1 MTLPNKAVLHIVI
14 LVIVC
19 LALFL
24 PGSLLRGLWTP
35 DETRYAAISKGMVD
49 SGDWLTLRI
58 NGQIYTQKPPVFFW
72 AISFFGLLSGGVN
85 DLAARL
91 VSILSGT
98 GTVVAT
104 YLFAKKL
111 FNGNAALISGL
122 VLSTAIAFFAASQM
136 VMLDALFTFLAVSAL
151 YLLYTGIS
159 KAGRIRGICY
169 FAAFILMAL
178 ATLTKGP
185 VGVIL
190 PVLAISAYAL
200 FTKQMRS
207 LLSWGTALGFLAF
220 LAIIASWLVPAC
232 VRGGEE
238 YTRELLGKQIFGRYF
253 EAFDHKEPLL
263 YYLYAFPAGFLP
275 WAVFLPAAISLLAK
289 DRKDNRIKL
298 LAAWPLSILLFFT
311 LSSSKNILYTLP
323 VYPAA
328 AMAIGYYWDKKR
340 RPLRQ
345 VFVLIA
351 AIFALSVS
359 ISLFV
364 IPHIDRLKSP
374 KYFGSRIAKH
384 IGPDSK
390 LSAYLIK
397 PVYWVYYSGRNQMD
411 EFHDY
416 DKLDKYLSSPERVFC
431 IIELNIYREYISA
444 NKNHGYLIDY
454 EAYRSKNALGLI
466 SNRIR

>member
-1 MTLPNKAVLHIVI
+1 
-14 LVIVC
+14 

-35 DETRYAAISKGMVD
+35 DETRYAAISKAMVD
-49 SGDWLTLRI
+49 SGDWLTLRV

-72 AISFFGLLSGGVN
+72 AISLLGILTGGVN
-85 DLAARL
+85 DIAARL
-91 VSILSGT
+91 VSVFSGI

-104 YLFAKKL
+104 YIFARRL
-111 FNGNAALISGL
+111 FNGSIALVSCL
-122 VLSTAIAFFAASQM
+122 VLSTTLAFFAASQM
-136 VMLDALFTFLAVSAL
+136 VMLDALFTFLTVSAI
-151 YLLYTGIS
+151 YLLCAGIEDG
-159 KAGRIRGICY
+159 GRMRSIRY
-169 FAAFILMAL
+169 FAAFTLMAL

-185 VGVIL
+185 VGIIL
-190 PVLAISAYAL
+190 PLLAVSAYAL
-200 FTKQMRS
+200 LTRRMKA
-207 LLSWGTALGFLAF
+207 LLSWGTTLGFIAF

-232 VRGGEE
+232 IRGGEE
-238 YTRELLGKQIFGRYF
+238 YTKELLGKQIFGRYF

-263 YYLYAFPAGFLP
+263 YYFYAFPAGLLP
-275 WAVFLPAAISLLAK
+275 WAVLLPTAISLLAR
-289 DRKDNRIKL
+289 DRKDGRVKL
-298 LAAWPLSILLFFT
+298 LIAWPLSILFFFT
-311 LSSSKNILYTLP
+311 ISSSKNILYTLP
-323 VYPAA
+323 AYPAA
-328 AMAIGYYWDKKR
+328 AMAIGYWWDKGR
-340 RPLRQ
+340 RPLRY
-345 VFVLIA
+345 LSISIA
-351 AIFALSVS
+351 VMFALSVS
-359 ISLFV
+359 VSLFV

-374 KYFGSRIAKH
+374 KYFGSRIAEH
-384 IGPDSK
+384 IGHEGK

-397 PVYWVYYSGRNQMD
+397 PVYWVYYSGRNRMD

>member
-14 LVIVC
+14 LVFVC
-19 LALFL
+19 FAFFM

-35 DETRYAAISKGMVD
+35 DETRYAAISKSMVD
-49 SGDWLTLRI
+49 NGDWLTLRV

-72 AISFFGLLSGGVN
+72 IISLFGILSGGVN
-85 DLAARL
+85 DFAARL

-104 YLFAKKL
+104 YLFARRI
-111 FNGNAALISGL
+111 FNGSIALVSGL
-122 VLSTAIAFFAASQM
+122 VLCTTLAFFAASQM
-136 VMLDALFTFLAVSAL
+136 VMLDALFTFLSVSAL
-151 YLLYTGIS
+151 YLLYTGITD
-159 KAGRIRGICY
+159 AGRRNTLY
-169 FAAFILMAL
+169 FMAFMLMAF

-185 VGVIL
+185 VGIIL
-190 PVLAISAYAL
+190 PVLSITAYAFL
-200 FTKQMRS
+200 TKQLKS
-207 LLSWGTALGFLAF
+207 LFSRGASIGFLVF

-232 VRGGEE
+232 IRGGGE

-263 YYLYAFPAGFLP
+263 YYFYAFPAGFLP

-289 DRKDNRIKL
+289 DRKDGRIKL
-298 LAAWPLSILLFFT
+298 LVAWPLSILFFFT

-328 AMAIGYYWDKKR
+328 AMAIGYYWDKRR

-345 VFVLIA
+345 VFVLLA
-351 AIFALSVS
+351 VMFALSAS

-384 IGPDSK
+384 IGQDSK

-416 DKLDKYLSSPERVFC
+416 DKLDKYLRSPERVFC
-431 IIELNIYREYISA
+431 IIELNIFKEYISA
-444 NKNHGYLIDY
+444 NKNHGFLIDY
-454 EAYRSKNALGLI
+454 EAYRSRNALGLV